1 MRYDIADA
9 RETVLKQGEWFIA
22 LAVSPDG
29 TQLAYLKSVRTDEE
43 RRKKE
48 YPSIVEVMPAS
59 GGASRVILRDP
70 IWLTGHRYNTL
81 AWTPDGRSLM
91 FVRDDGL
98 LWHAPVGGG
107 EPQQMGISITGRL
120 KGPSIHPDGK
130 RIVFSVGQADDN
142 ELWALEN
149 FLPGLEELT
158 RRIPH
163 ASLTKNVTLAPPNAD
178 LPRVECSGD
187 RLARRAHP
195 GHSSGAGPLHAGP
208 GGQPDH

>member
-59 GGASRVILRDP
+59 GGASRVILRDS

-81 AWTPDGRSLM
+81 AWTPDGRSPCSSETTVAM
-91 FVRDDGL
+91 ARAGRWGRAPADGHFDHGPAQGAL
-98 LWHAPVGGG
+98 DPSRRQAHRVQRWASGRQRTLGAG
-107 EPQQMGISITGRL
+107 ELP
-120 KGPSIHPDGK
+120 H
-130 RIVFSVGQADDN
+130 
-142 ELWALEN
+142 WAEK
-149 FLPGLEELT
+149 LT
-158 RRIPH
+158 RRILH
-163 ASLTKNVTLAPPNAD
+163 ASLTKT
-178 LPRVECSGD
+178 
-187 RLARRAHP
+187 
-195 GHSSGAGPLHAGP
+195 
-208 GGQPDH
+208 